1 MCAIFLR
8 KNGKYL
14 SLVALL
20 KDNPYKKVKKLGV
33 MSILDKKG
41 FGLNH
46 IFL

>member
-1 MCAIFLR
+1 MCSFDEQP
-8 KNGKYL
+8 
-14 SLVALL
+14 LL